1 LGSYCID
8 GHPVLDPSDQVRQ
21 RQLEEILSMAQI
33 DTRGTLEERT
43 RGRRLITD
51 DNTGVEFR

>member
-1 LGSYCID
+1 
-8 GHPVLDPSDQVRQ
+8 VRQ